1 MKYLRAEAN
10 PNLFE
15 LVIDRVACEPLTK
28 KISEFCGLLEK
39 LPDDNNLKTDFY
51 ICVNSLLDE
60 AEKNAFDKGSM
71 YQAAIMA
78 DEQQMAQDYYE

>member
-10 PNLFE
+10 QNLFE
-15 LVIDRVACEPLTK
+15 LVIDRMACEPLTK

-39 LPDDNNLKTDFY
+39 LPDDNNNLKTDLY

-60 AEKNAFDKGSM
+60 AEKNAFDKGAV

-78 DEQQMAQDYYE
+78 DEQQLQSDFE